1 MATHDAGLYAAAG
14 LAGLLATS
22 TQQQSTKSRKWHS
35 PFTAATRV

>member
-14 LAGLLATS
+14 LACLLATS
-22 TQQQSTKSRKWHS
+22 TRQQSTKSRKWHF